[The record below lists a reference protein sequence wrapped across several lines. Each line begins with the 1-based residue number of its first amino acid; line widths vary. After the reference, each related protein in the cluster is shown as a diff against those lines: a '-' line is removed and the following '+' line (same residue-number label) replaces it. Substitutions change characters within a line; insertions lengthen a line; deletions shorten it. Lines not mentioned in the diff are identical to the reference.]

1 MEWQTDDMTD
11 TPVAPRPT
19 PAGIYDYSL
28 GGTANTA
35 ADRAHVER
43 IKEFMPEV
51 VLGAWANRGFLQRAV
66 TRLAGELGVRQFLD
80 LGAGFP
86 TQRNTHEVV
95 AEVRDD
101 GRVVYVDIDAGV
113 VARGREML
121 AHAPGTATVEAD
133 IRDVEKVL
141 SAPETQRLID
151 FTEPVG
157 LLVVAVTH
165 YLTDED
171 DPWSMVARYVHALPS
186 GSYLALSAITRDRQ
200 EGNMDKMVSMAGSRG
215 VSGAARS
222 LTEIERFFTGL
233 EIVPPYRG
241 AEPTVAYV
249 GLWGAEDPEA
259 ADDDGSRLAYA
270 AVARKP

>member
-1 MEWQTDDMTD
+1 MTD
-11 TPVAPRPT
+11 TPVAERPT

-28 GGTANTA
+28 GGSAHSA
-35 ADRAHVER
+35 ADRAYVER
-43 IKEFMPEV
+43 IREFMPEV

-66 TRLAGELGVRQFLD
+66 KRLAGELGVRQFLD

-95 AEVRDD
+95 GEACDG
-101 GRVVYVDIDAGV
+101 GRVVYVDIDPGV

-121 AHAPGTATVEAD
+121 AHVPGTAVVEAD
-133 IRDVEKVL
+133 IRDVDKVL
-141 SAPETQRLID
+141 RAPETQRLID
-151 FTEPVG
+151 FAEPVG
-157 LLVVAVTH
+157 VLVVAVTH

-171 DPWSMVARYVHALPS
+171 DPWGMVARYLQPLAS
-186 GSYLALSAITRDRQ
+186 GSYLVLSAITRDRQ
-200 EGNMDKMVSMAGSRG
+200 ERNMDKMVSMAGARG

-222 LTEIERFFTGL
+222 LPEIERFFAGL
-233 EIVPPYRG
+233 QVLPPYPG
-241 AEPTVAYV
+241 AQPAVAYV

-259 ADDDGSRLAYA
+259 ADDDASRLAYA